1 MFSLKVHRELLKAKH
16 QAQQMENQNEVSQT
30 SHQNQTARGKKFY
43 KETLIAQKKNKVIFQ
58 IE

>member
-1 MFSLKVHRELLKAKH
+1 MQQRELLKPKH
-16 QAQQMENQNEVSQT
+16 QAQQMEVSQT

-58 IE
+58 RK

>member
-1 MFSLKVHRELLKAKH
+1 MQQRELLKAKH

-30 SHQNQTARGKKFY
+30 SHQNKTARGKKFY